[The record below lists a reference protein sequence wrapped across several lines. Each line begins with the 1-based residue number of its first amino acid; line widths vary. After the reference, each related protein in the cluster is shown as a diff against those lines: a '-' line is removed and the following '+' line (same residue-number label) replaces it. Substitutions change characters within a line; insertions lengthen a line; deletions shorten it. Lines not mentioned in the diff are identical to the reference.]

1 MMPVVW
7 CSMTVAFMSMIEQA
21 VGVLRQRLGL
31 PRRDGGPREHAR
43 GEATI
48 VPKDSIAGNALA
60 AVVAI
65 MTFLAAVT
73 SGGVAMVIG
82 AASEWQSDIAREI
95 TIQVRPT
102 AGNDLDAQ
110 VLKAEG
116 LARATPGV
124 AEVRTYS
131 KSESDKLLEPWLGG
145 LSLDELPVPRM
156 IAVRVAA
163 GIRLDIPA
171 LRQMLTAEVA
181 GASLDDHRG
190 WIDRMR
196 RMAAAAVALGLGI
209 FGLVLA
215 ATVLSVAFATRG
227 AMASNRPIV
236 EVLHFVGAKEAYI
249 AGQFQRH
256 FLALGLKG
264 GAIGGLA
271 AMAFLSLAGPI
282 SDLFVGT
289 AGEAQATALFGA
301 FSIGAV
307 GYAMVAGEVFLIA
320 VITAV
325 TSRQV
330 VIHTLRTIY

>member
-1 MMPVVW
+1 
-7 CSMTVAFMSMIEQA
+7 MIEPA
-21 VGVLRQRLGL
+21 IEGLRKRLGL
-31 PRRDGGPREHAR
+31 ARREPTQREQAR

-73 SGGVAMVIG
+73 SGGVAMVYG
-82 AASEWQSDIAREI
+82 AASEWQSDVAREI
-95 TIQVRPT
+95 TIQIRPT
-102 AGNDLDAQ
+102 PGNDIDAQ
-110 VLKAEG
+110 VLKAEN
-116 LARATPGV
+116 LARGTAGV
-124 AEVRTYS
+124 VEVRTYS
-131 KSESDKLLEPWLGG
+131 KAQSDRLLEPWLGG

-156 IAVRVAA
+156 IAVRVGTRA
-163 GIRLDIPA
+163 RLDVPA
-171 LRQMLTAEVA
+171 LRQTLAAQVA

-196 RMAAAAVALGLGI
+196 RMSVAAVAGGFGI
-209 FGLVLA
+209 FGLVLM
-215 ATVLSVAFATRG
+215 ATALSVAFATRG

-249 AGQFQRH
+249 ARQFQRH
-256 FLALGLKG
+256 FLVLGLKG

-271 AMAFLSLAGPI
+271 AMAFLALAGPV
-282 SDLFVGT
+282 SGMFVGS

-301 FSIGAV
+301 FSIGTAGYVMV
-307 GYAMVAGEVFLIA
+307 GLEVILIA
-320 VITAV
+320 GITAI

-330 VIHTLRTIY
+330 VIHTLRTMY

>member
-1 MMPVVW
+1 MPAAW
-7 CSMTVAFMSMIEQA
+7 CSMTVAFMSMIEPA
-21 VGVLRQRLGL
+21 IEGLRKRLGL
-31 PRRDGGPREHAR
+31 LRRETSQREHSR

-48 VPKDSIAGNALA
+48 VPKDSIAGSALT

-82 AASEWQSDIAREI
+82 AANEWQSEIAREM
-95 TIQVRPT
+95 TIQIRPT
-102 AGNDLDAQ
+102 QGVDIDAQ
-110 VLKAEG
+110 VQKAEG
-116 LARATPGV
+116 LARSTPGV
-124 AEVRTYS
+124 VEVRTYS
-131 KSESDKLLEPWLGG
+131 KTESDRLLEPWLGG

-156 IAVRVAA
+156 IAVRVASSA
-163 GIRLDIPA
+163 NIDVPA
-171 LRQMLTAEVA
+171 LRRTLTSQVA

-196 RMAAAAVALGLGI
+196 RMAAAAVAGGLGI

-256 FLALGLKG
+256 FLVLGLKG

-271 AMAFLSLAGPI
+271 AMAFLALAGPI
-282 SDLFVGT
+282 SDKFVGT
-289 AGEAQATALFGA
+289 AAEAQATAMFGA
-301 FSIGAV
+301 FSIGLT
-307 GYAMVAGEVFLIA
+307 GYAMVAGEVILIA

>member
-1 MMPVVW
+1 MPVVW
-7 CSMTVAFMSMIEQA
+7 CSMTVASMSMIEQA
-21 VGVLRQRLGL
+21 VGALRQRLGL
-31 PRRDGGPREHAR
+31 PRRDGSPRDHAR

-307 GYAMVAGEVFLIA
+307 GYAMVAGEVILIA
-320 VITAV
+320 VITAF

>member
-1 MMPVVW
+1 
-7 CSMTVAFMSMIEQA
+7 MTVASMSMIEPA
-21 VGVLRQRLGL
+21 IDGLRKRLGL
-31 PRRDGGPREHAR
+31 MRRETTQREHAR
-43 GEATI
+43 GETTI
-48 VPKDSIAGNALA
+48 VPKDSIAGNALT

-65 MTFLAAVT
+65 MMFLAAVT

-82 AASEWQSDIAREI
+82 AASEWQSDISREM
-95 TIQVRPT
+95 TIQIRPT
-102 AGNDLDAQ
+102 PGNDIDAQ
-110 VLKAEG
+110 VLKAES

-124 AEVRTYS
+124 VEVRAYS
-131 KSESDKLLEPWLGG
+131 KAQSDRLLEPWLGG

-156 IAVRVAA
+156 IAVRVGPRA
-163 GIRLDIPA
+163 RLDVPA
-171 LRQMLTAEVA
+171 LRQTLTTQVA

-196 RMAAAAVALGLGI
+196 RMAAAAVAGGIGI

-249 AGQFQRH
+249 ARQFQRH
-256 FLALGLKG
+256 FLVLGLKG
-264 GAIGGLA
+264 GAIGGIA
-271 AMAFLSLAGPI
+271 AMAFLALAGPV
-282 SDLFVGT
+282 SGLFVGS

-301 FSIGAV
+301 FSIGTG
-307 GYAMVAGEVFLIA
+307 GYAMVVLEVILIA
-320 VITAV
+320 AITAI

>member
-1 MMPVVW
+1 MPVAL

-21 VGVLRQRLGL
+21 VGGLRQRLGL
-31 PRRDGGPREHAR
+31 LRRDGGQREHAR

-82 AASEWQSDIAREI
+82 TASEWQSDIAREI

-102 AGNDLDAQ
+102 ANDDLDAQ

-163 GIRLDIPA
+163 GARLDIPA
-171 LRQMLTAEVA
+171 LRQTLTAQVA

-196 RMAAAAVALGLGI
+196 RMAAAAVALGFGI
-209 FGLVLA
+209 FALVLL

-264 GAIGGLA
+264 GAIGGIA

-301 FSIGAV
+301 FSIGTL
-307 GYAMVAGEVFLIA
+307 GYAMVVGEVILIA

>member
-1 MMPVVW
+1 
-7 CSMTVAFMSMIEQA
+7 MIEPA
-21 VGVLRQRLGL
+21 IDGLRKRLGL
-31 PRRDGGPREHAR
+31 MRRETTQREHAR
-43 GEATI
+43 GETTI
-48 VPKDSIAGNALA
+48 VPKDSIAGNALT

-65 MTFLAAVT
+65 MMFLAAVT

-82 AASEWQSDIAREI
+82 AASEWQSDISREM
-95 TIQVRPT
+95 TIQIRPT
-102 AGNDLDAQ
+102 PGNDIDAQ
-110 VLKAEG
+110 VLKAES

-124 AEVRTYS
+124 VEVRAYS
-131 KSESDKLLEPWLGG
+131 KAQSDRLLEPWLGG

-156 IAVRVAA
+156 IAVRVGPRA
-163 GIRLDIPA
+163 RLDVSA
-171 LRQMLTAEVA
+171 LRQTLTAQVA

-196 RMAAAAVALGLGI
+196 RMAAAAVAGGIGI

-249 AGQFQRH
+249 ARQFQRH
-256 FLALGLKG
+256 FLVLGLKG
-264 GAIGGLA
+264 GAIGGIA
-271 AMAFLSLAGPI
+271 AMAFLALAGPV
-282 SDLFVGT
+282 SGLFVGS

-301 FSIGAV
+301 FSIGTG
-307 GYAMVAGEVFLIA
+307 GYAMVVLEVILIA
-320 VITAV
+320 AITAI

>member
-1 MMPVVW
+1 
-7 CSMTVAFMSMIEQA
+7 MIEPA
-21 VGVLRQRLGL
+21 IEGLRKRLGL
-31 PRRDGGPREHAR
+31 LRREPTQREHAR

-48 VPKDSIAGNALA
+48 VPKDSIAGNALT

-82 AASEWQSDIAREI
+82 TAAEWQSDIAREM
-95 TIQVRPT
+95 TIQIRPT
-102 AGNDLDAQ
+102 PGNDIDAL
-110 VLKAEG
+110 VLQAEK
-116 LARATPGV
+116 LARDIPGV

-131 KSESDKLLEPWLGG
+131 KAQSDRLLEPWLGG

-156 IAVRVAA
+156 IAVRVGPGARIDVA
-163 GIRLDIPA
+163 A
-171 LRQMLTAEVA
+171 LRQTLTAKVA

-196 RMAAAAVALGLGI
+196 RMAAAAVAGGLGI

-249 AGQFQRH
+249 AGEFQRH
-256 FLALGLKG
+256 FLVLGLKG
-264 GAIGGLA
+264 GAIGGIA
-271 AMAFLSLAGPI
+271 AMAFLALAGPI
-282 SDLFVGT
+282 SDLFLGS

-301 FSIGAV
+301 FSIGLG
-307 GYAMVAGEVFLIA
+307 GYAMVAFEVILIA
-320 VITAV
+320 VITAI

>member
-1 MMPVVW
+1 
-7 CSMTVAFMSMIEQA
+7 MIEPA
-21 VGVLRQRLGL
+21 IEGLRKRLGL
-31 PRRDGGPREHAR
+31 LRREPTQREHAR

-48 VPKDSIAGNALA
+48 VPKDSIAGNALT

-82 AASEWQSDIAREI
+82 TAAEWQSDVAREM
-95 TIQVRPT
+95 TIQIRPIP
-102 AGNDLDAQ
+102 GNDIDAL
-110 VLKAEG
+110 VLQAER
-116 LARATPGV
+116 LARDTPGV
-124 AEVRTYS
+124 VEVRTYS
-131 KSESDKLLEPWLGG
+131 KAQSDRLLEPWLGG

-156 IAVRVAA
+156 IAVRVGPGARIDVA
-163 GIRLDIPA
+163 A
-171 LRQMLTAEVA
+171 LRQTLAAKVA

-196 RMAAAAVALGLGI
+196 RMAAAAVAGGLGI

-249 AGQFQRH
+249 AGEFQRH
-256 FLALGLKG
+256 FLVLGLKG
-264 GAIGGLA
+264 GAIGGIA
-271 AMAFLSLAGPI
+271 AMAFLALAGPI
-282 SDLFVGT
+282 SDIFLGS

-301 FSIGAV
+301 FSIGPV
-307 GYAMVAGEVFLIA
+307 GYAMVALEVLLIA
-320 VITAV
+320 VITAI

>member
-1 MMPVVW
+1 
-7 CSMTVAFMSMIEQA
+7 MIEPA
-21 VGVLRQRLGL
+21 LDGLRKRLGL
-31 PRRDGGPREHAR
+31 LRRETTQREHAR
-43 GEATI
+43 GETTI
-48 VPKDSIAGNALA
+48 VPKDSIAGNALT

-65 MTFLAAVT
+65 MMFLAAVT

-82 AASEWQSDIAREI
+82 AASEWQSDISREM
-95 TIQVRPT
+95 TIQIRPT
-102 AGNDLDAQ
+102 SGNDIDAQ
-110 VLKAEG
+110 VLKAES

-124 AEVRTYS
+124 VEVRTYS
-131 KSESDKLLEPWLGG
+131 KAQSDRLLEPWLGG

-156 IAVRVAA
+156 IAVRVGPRA
-163 GIRLDIPA
+163 RLDVSA
-171 LRQMLTAEVA
+171 LRQTLTAQVA

-196 RMAAAAVALGLGI
+196 RMAAAAVAGGIGI

-249 AGQFQRH
+249 ARQFQRH
-256 FLALGLKG
+256 FLVLGLKG
-264 GAIGGLA
+264 GAIGGIA
-271 AMAFLSLAGPI
+271 AIAFLALAGPV
-282 SDLFVGT
+282 SGLFVGS

-301 FSIGAV
+301 FSIGTG
-307 GYAMVAGEVFLIA
+307 GYAMVVLEVILIA
-320 VITAV
+320 AITAV

>member
-1 MMPVVW
+1 MPVVW
-7 CSMTVAFMSMIEQA
+7 CSMTVASMSMIEQA
-21 VGVLRQRLGL
+21 VGALRQRLGL
-31 PRRDGGPREHAR
+31 PRRDGGPRDHAR

-307 GYAMVAGEVFLIA
+307 GYAMVAGEVILIA

>member
-1 MMPVVW
+1 
-7 CSMTVAFMSMIEQA
+7 MTVASMSMIEPA
-21 VGVLRQRLGL
+21 IERLRKRLGL
-31 PRRDGGPREHAR
+31 LRRAPTQREHAR

-48 VPKDSIAGNALA
+48 VPKDSIAGNALT

-82 AASEWQSDIAREI
+82 TASEWQSDIAREM
-95 TIQVRPT
+95 TIQIRPT
-102 AGNDLDAQ
+102 PGNDIDAQ
-110 VLKAEG
+110 ILKAES

-124 AEVRTYS
+124 TEVRAYS
-131 KSESDKLLEPWLGG
+131 KAQSDRLLEPWLGG

-156 IAVRVAA
+156 IAVRV
-163 GIRLDIPA
+163 GPSVRLDVAA
-171 LRQMLTAEVA
+171 LRQTLTAEVA

-196 RMAAAAVALGLGI
+196 RMAAAAVAGGLGI
-209 FGLVLA
+209 FFLVLA

-249 AGQFQRH
+249 AGEFQRH
-256 FLALGLKG
+256 FLVLGLKG
-264 GAIGGLA
+264 GAIGGIA
-271 AMAFLSLAGPI
+271 AMAFLALAGPV
-282 SDLFVGT
+282 SDLFVGS

-301 FSIGAV
+301 FSIGTV
-307 GYAMVAGEVFLIA
+307 GYATVALEVLLIA
-320 VITAV
+320 VITAI
-325 TSRQV
+325 TSRWV

>member
-1 MMPVVW
+1 
-7 CSMTVAFMSMIEQA
+7 MIEPA
-21 VGVLRQRLGL
+21 IDGLRKRLGL
-31 PRRDGGPREHAR
+31 VRRETTQREHAR
-43 GEATI
+43 GATTI
-48 VPKDSIAGNALA
+48 VPKDSIAGNALT

-65 MTFLAAVT
+65 MMFLAAVT

-82 AASEWQSDIAREI
+82 AASEWQSDISREM
-95 TIQVRPT
+95 TIQIRPT
-102 AGNDLDAQ
+102 SGNDIDAQ
-110 VLKAEG
+110 VLKAES

-124 AEVRTYS
+124 VEVRAYS
-131 KSESDKLLEPWLGG
+131 KAQSDRLLEPWLGG

-156 IAVRVAA
+156 IAVRVGPRA
-163 GIRLDIPA
+163 RLDVPA
-171 LRQMLTAEVA
+171 LRQTLTAQVA

-196 RMAAAAVALGLGI
+196 RMAAAAVAGGIGI

-264 GAIGGLA
+264 GAIGGIA
-271 AMAFLSLAGPI
+271 AMAFLALAGPV
-282 SDLFVGT
+282 SGLFVGS

-301 FSIGAV
+301 FTIGTAGYVMV
-307 GYAMVAGEVFLIA
+307 GLEVILIA
-320 VITAV
+320 VITAF

>member
-1 MMPVVW
+1 MPVVW

-21 VGVLRQRLGL
+21 VGALRQRLGL
-31 PRRDGGPREHAR
+31 LRRDGGQREHAR

-116 LARATPGV
+116 LARATQGV

-264 GAIGGLA
+264 GAIGGIA

-301 FSIGAV
+301 FSIGSL
-307 GYAMVAGEVFLIA
+307 GYAMVAGEVILIA

>member
-1 MMPVVW
+1 MPVVW

-21 VGVLRQRLGL
+21 VGALRQRVGL

-82 AASEWQSDIAREI
+82 TASEWQSDIAREI

-264 GAIGGLA
+264 GAIGGIA

-282 SDLFVGT
+282 SDQFVGT

-301 FSIGAV
+301 FSIGSL
-307 GYAMVAGEVFLIA
+307 GYAMVAGEVILIA

>member
-1 MMPVVW
+1 
-7 CSMTVAFMSMIEQA
+7 
-21 VGVLRQRLGL
+21 
-31 PRRDGGPREHAR
+31 
-43 GEATI
+43 
-48 VPKDSIAGNALA
+48 
-60 AVVAI
+60 
-65 MTFLAAVT
+65 VT

-82 AASEWQSDIAREI
+82 AASEWQSDISREM
-95 TIQVRPT
+95 TIQIRPT
-102 AGNDLDAQ
+102 SGNDIDAQ
-110 VLKAEG
+110 VLKAES

-124 AEVRTYS
+124 VEVRTYS
-131 KSESDKLLEPWLGG
+131 KAQSDRLLEPWLGG

-156 IAVRVAA
+156 IAVRVGPRA
-163 GIRLDIPA
+163 RLDVSA
-171 LRQMLTAEVA
+171 LRQTLTAQVA

-196 RMAAAAVALGLGI
+196 RMAAAAVAGGIGI

-249 AGQFQRH
+249 ARQFQRH
-256 FLALGLKG
+256 FLVLGLKG
-264 GAIGGLA
+264 GAIGGIA
-271 AMAFLSLAGPI
+271 AIAFLALAGPV
-282 SDLFVGT
+282 SGLFVGS

-301 FSIGAV
+301 FSIGTG
-307 GYAMVAGEVFLIA
+307 GYAMVVLEVILIA
-320 VITAV
+320 AITAV